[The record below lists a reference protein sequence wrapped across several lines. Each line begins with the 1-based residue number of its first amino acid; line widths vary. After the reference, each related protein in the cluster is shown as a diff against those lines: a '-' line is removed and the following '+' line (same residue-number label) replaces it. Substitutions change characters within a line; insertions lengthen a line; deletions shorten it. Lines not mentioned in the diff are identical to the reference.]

1 MRTLRN
7 IAFLMSFCFGLTLCA
22 KADSLVLKL
31 DGPSSYVVV
40 GAGSG
45 IAQAVTVSESLS
57 IDDIGFYLTKA
68 PTGTVDYFVYDAT
81 TSTLTLGPDAI
92 SSPTTDW
99 NYLSGLSVN
108 LTAGDTYY
116 FGLYDST
123 GSLQV
128 GKNPATS
135 TFMDGLGVPSGVSS
149 LDFTGDTPTTTAG
162 PADLAL
168 RLYSNGYVDLAPEPS
183 SLMLL
188 GTGIL
193 AGAAVLRRK
202 FMQ

>member
-1 MRTLRN
+1 MRTLGYV
-7 IAFLMSFCFGLTLCA
+7 AFLMSFCFGITLCA

-31 DGPSSYVVV
+31 DGPSSNVAV
-40 GAGSG
+40 GAGAG
-45 IAQAVTVSESLS
+45 IGQAVTVSESLN
-57 IDDIGFYLTKA
+57 IDEIGFFLTSA

-81 TSTLTLGPDAI
+81 TSSLTLGPDAI
-92 SSPTTDW
+92 TSPTTDW
-99 NYLSGLSVN
+99 NYLTGLSVN
-108 LTAGDTYY
+108 LTAGNTYY

-123 GSLQV
+123 GSLSV

-135 TFMDGLGVPSGVSS
+135 AFMDGLGVPPGISS
-149 LDFTGDTPTTTAG
+149 LDFTGDAPTTTAG
-162 PADLAL
+162 PGDLAL

-193 AGAAVLRRK
+193 AGAAILRRK
-202 FMQ
+202 FIQ